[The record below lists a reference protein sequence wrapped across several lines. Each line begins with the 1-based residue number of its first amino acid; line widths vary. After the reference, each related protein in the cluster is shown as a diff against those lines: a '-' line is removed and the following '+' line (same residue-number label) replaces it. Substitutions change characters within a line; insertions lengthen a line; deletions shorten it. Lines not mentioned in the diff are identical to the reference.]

1 MPVIAKPAA
10 TLVLMREGQSETAG
24 PEVLLVERTR
34 RSDFGAGA
42 FVFPGGMLESQDHAP
57 LVAELSPKRTAHQA
71 SQQIPGLSSPEEA
84 LGLYAA
90 AIRETFEESLVLLA
104 KPRSGAQANA
114 GKMNRE
120 HLLKSREEI
129 RQGGLDYYEWLN
141 SAGFVLST
149 DDLVYFAHWTT
160 PEGLPKRFST
170 HFFFKAME
178 EVHEIV
184 PDNRE
189 IVGHE
194 WLHPADAI
202 ERARNGSIHLME
214 PTLINLEMLAEF
226 TSPKEAMEK
235 LTARPVH
242 PVLPKLLM
250 NQDGTRRIL
259 YPWDAE
265 YREN

>member
-10 TLVLMREGQSETAG
+10 TLVLMREGPSETAG

-42 FVFPGGMLESQDHAP
+42 FVFPGGMLESQDNSP

-90 AIRETFEESLVLLA
+90 AIRETFEESLLLLA

-129 RQGGLDYYEWLN
+129 RQGELDYYEWLN

-226 TSPKEAMEK
+226 TSPQEAMEK
-235 LTARPVH
+235 LTARPIH

>member
-1 MPVIAKPAA
+1 MPVIANPAA
-10 TLVLMREGQSETAG
+10 TLVLMREGKSGTAG

-42 FVFPGGMLESQDHAP
+42 FVFPGGMLESQDNSP

-104 KPRSGAQANA
+104 KPRSGAQADL
-114 GKMNRE
+114 GKKNRE

-129 RQGGLDYYEWLN
+129 RQGRLDFYEWLN
-141 SAGFVLST
+141 SGHLALST

-170 HFFFKAME
+170 HFFFKAVE
-178 EVHEIV
+178 EDHEIV

-194 WLHPADAI
+194 WMHPADAV
-202 ERARNGSIHLME
+202 ERARNGAIHLME

-235 LTARPVH
+235 LTERPVH
-242 PVLPKLLM
+242 PVLPKMLM

-259 YPWDAE
+259 YPRDAE
-265 YREN
+265 YRKN